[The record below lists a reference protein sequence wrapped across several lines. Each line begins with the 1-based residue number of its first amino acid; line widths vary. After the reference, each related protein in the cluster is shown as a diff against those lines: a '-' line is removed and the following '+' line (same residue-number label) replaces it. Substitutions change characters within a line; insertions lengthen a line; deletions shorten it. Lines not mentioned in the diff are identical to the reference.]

1 MHAYLRL
8 NGTYW
13 IKKTPSRILT
23 SVCVLVLVTGC
34 RNLNNVMEEGI
45 CQVLGHMWLETQTY
59 ATIDA
64 AASSAAPA
72 AAAAESSSSS
82 SRTPSEASAGK
93 KGEWSE
99 FEKKLVEFCKNQI
112 ETDESA
118 AYGDGF
124 RKVNHM
130 VTNSSLKDTLK
141 EILRRG

>member
-1 MHAYLRL
+1 ML
-8 NGTYW
+8 
-13 IKKTPSRILT
+13 ILDSMVRT
-23 SVCVLVLVTGC
+23 GLFDHHSEGEVSQVCVFWYCLLFTGC
-34 RNLNNVMEEGI
+34 RNLNTVMEEGI

-59 ATIDA
+59 ATVDA
-64 AASSAAPA
+64 AASSSS
-72 AAAAESSSSS
+72 AAESSSSS
-82 SRTPSEASAGK
+82 SRTPSEANAGK

-124 RKVNHM
+124 RKVDHM